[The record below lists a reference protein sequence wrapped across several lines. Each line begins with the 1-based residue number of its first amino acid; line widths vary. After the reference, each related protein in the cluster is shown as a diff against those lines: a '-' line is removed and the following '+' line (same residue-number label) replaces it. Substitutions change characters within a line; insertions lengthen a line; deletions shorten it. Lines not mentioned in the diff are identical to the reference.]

1 MLVFMVEDISLL
13 SHLKKKKILSFL
25 VEIEW
30 GAERSAYCLIEFFH
44 LFFFL
49 IKQNT
54 LLRESKLVE

>member
-44 LFFFL
+44 LFFF
-49 IKQNT
+49 
-54 LLRESKLVE
+54 

>member
-1 MLVFMVEDISLL
+1 MVEDISLYPI
-13 SHLKKKKILSFL
+13 LKKEDSLFL

-30 GAERSAYCLIEFFH
+30 GEERSAYCLIEFFH